1 MLEFFVKDPSTTV
14 LLAIF
19 LICVV
24 LIMRFFLNARSS
36 MKENDRLRKKI
47 IDLRFKINTIIAS
60 QRNGKISDCPSGV
73 ARPAKQPEFQLVL
86 HQG

>member
-47 IDLRFKINTIIAS
+47 IDLRFQINTIIAS
-60 QRNGKISDCPSGV
+60 QRNGKI
-73 ARPAKQPEFQLVL
+73 
-86 HQG
+86 